1 MGTNQPCNSRLTVLK
16 MIDMTLIR
24 WLMTNFKVTVRADC
38 AVSACGPIPLPI
50 HPTPPHPTRKLCF
63 KRPLLFTHD
72 CQWGE
77 SSFMDVNLGKLWKV
91 VRDREA
97 WRAAVHG
104 VAKSWTRLAKWT
116 AITTT
121 LSPGCWPPKW
131 SKLSFP
137 PTLSLEYW
145 LLNGE

>member
-50 HPTPPHPTRKLCF
+50 HPTPPQNPALKGLCSLPT
-63 KRPLLFTHD
+63 D

-77 SSFMDVNLGKLWKV
+77 SSFMDVNLGKLLKV
-91 VRDREA
+91 VRGGEA

-104 VAKSWTRLAKWT
+104 VTKSWARLAKWM

-137 PTLSLEYW
+137 PTLALEYW